1 MTYKIEQIEGIGPH
15 FAERLATAG
24 VRTSDDLL
32 TKCASEEGRRMLE
45 MRTGISEGQLTTWTH
60 QADLMRVNGI
70 GSEFSQLLEAS
81 GIETVQELGMRKPE
95 NVVHLLDRVNEEK
108 HLTRV
113 VPPLKTVSKWVERA
127 RRMAMGQE
135 TRQETRPE
143 PRPVTPPLYMH

>member
-1 MTYKIEQIEGIGPH
+1 MTCKIEQIEGIGPH

-24 VRTSDDLL
+24 IRTSDDLL
-32 TKCASEEGRRMLE
+32 ARCASDEGRRMME
-45 MRTGISEGQLTTWTH
+45 MRTGISNGQLTTWMH

-81 GIETVQELGMRKPE
+81 GIETVQELGLRKPE

-127 RRMAMGQE
+127 RRMEMKSEPQP
-135 TRQETRPE
+135 ETRPA
-143 PRPVTPPLYMH
+143 PVFMH

>member
-1 MTYKIEQIEGIGPH
+1 MPYKIEQIEGIGPH
-15 FAERLATAG
+15 FAERLASAG

-32 TKCASEEGRRMLE
+32 SRCASDEGRRMME
-45 MRTGISEGQLTTWTH
+45 MRTGISAGQLTTWAH

-81 GIETVQELGMRKPE
+81 GIETVRELGDRKPE

-108 HLTRV
+108 QRTGV

-127 RRMAMGQE
+127 RRMEMKSEPQSE
-135 TRQETRPE
+135 MRP
-143 PRPVTPPLYMH
+143 TTAPLFMH

>member
-1 MTYKIEQIEGIGPH
+1 MTYKIERIEGIGPH

-24 VRTSDDLL
+24 IRTSDDLL
-32 TKCASEEGRRMLE
+32 SRCASDEGRRMME
-45 MRTGISEGQLTTWTH
+45 MRTGISAGQLTTWMH

-81 GIETVQELGMRKPE
+81 GIETVRELGERKPE
-95 NVVHLLDRVNEEK
+95 NVVHLLDRVNDEK

-127 RRMAMGQE
+127 RRMEMK
-135 TRQETRPE
+135 PE
-143 PRPVTPPLYMH
+143 PQAEARPAMTPVFMH